1 MFVKDPIKC
10 YIYVHMK
17 ILKLYKNRF
26 LKIGLFVIVTLSFF
40 STLFIS
46 NPQSI
51 VASSSLNSL
60 QQQYQQLQNLI
71 NQNQSKI
78 NANNGA
84 MANLN
89 SQINTYQQLILQKQA
104 LISNEQTQIN
114 QLNAQIAQL
123 NAQIAQEQSKII
135 VIKGK
140 INSNAKSGY
149 EQTYVPPAEMF
160 IGDPNINNALASVE
174 YFNASIQHQNQLAQ
188 ELVAVISKLD
198 TNKNTVAVNQRNATN
213 LYNGLVTQQQALLA
227 DQSNLQTEENS
238 YASQNNGLSAQN
250 AQTQAK
256 EQSILSEIDRL
267 SLQSGIPGVIGN
279 APCHIGAYYSQEC
292 SSWGNTLLGPGIC
305 TILTGQP
312 CTYSNAGCSLIAAI
326 IAENLIG
333 NTGFNPY
340 NVNSSQYWGSNG
352 VIFGNFPNINPIS
365 YSGISPIALVNTYA
379 TPATPVVIGFD
390 VPDNPM
396 GMHFVTMTGPLG
408 ATGTMQDPWFGP
420 NLTFGQ
426 YMGGGI
432 TYYQSNIFAA
442 IVF

>member
-1 MFVKDPIKC
+1 
-10 YIYVHMK
+10 MK
-17 ILKLYKNRF
+17 IFRLYKNKFFR
-26 LKIGLFVIVTLSFF
+26 IVLFSLVTLSFF
-40 STLFIS
+40 STLLS
-46 NPQSI
+46 SSSSMV
-51 VASSSLNSL
+51 VASNSLNSL
-60 QQQYQQLQNLI
+60 QQQYQQLENLI

-84 MANLN
+84 IANLN

-123 NAQIAQEQSKII
+123 NAQIAQEQSKIL

-149 EQTYVPPAEMF
+149 EKTYVPPAEMF

-188 ELVAVISKLD
+188 ELVAVISKLN
-198 TNKNTVAVNQRNATN
+198 TNKNTVAINQRNATN

-227 DQSNLQTEENS
+227 DQNNLQTEKNT

-250 AQTQAK
+250 AQTQA
-256 EQSILSEIDRL
+256 QMQNILAQIDRL
-267 SLQSGIPGVIGN
+267 SLQSGTPGIIGN
-279 APCHIGAYYSQEC
+279 APCNVGAYYSQEC
-292 SSWGNTLLGPGIC
+292 PAWGNADLAN
-305 TILTGQP
+305 TGY
-312 CTYSNAGCSLIAAI
+312 TYSNAGCSLIAAI

-340 NVNSSQYWGSNG
+340 NVNSSQYWDSNG
-352 VIFGNFPNINPIS
+352 AIFNNFPGIQTES
-365 YSGISPIALVNTYA
+365 YGNTSSIDLINTYA
-379 TPATPVVIGFD
+379 SPSTPVVVGLYTN
-390 VPDNPM
+390 DNQF
-396 GMHFVTMTGPLG
+396 GTHFVTMTGPLG

-432 TYYQSNIFAA
+432 TYSESGIFSA